1 MDALKRKL
9 GRKHKTADNSSLTA
23 HNKQSW
29 DAQQQHQLQHQ
40 QQTQLRRRLE
50 EGTAITSMIKGDS
63 KSQRVHAQAQTQP
76 APADWFTAAMQNSA
90 QLSNM
95 AAAPPQEDV
104 PQKGNSPTKTPE
116 ARKLVSKQR
125 QAQLEGEEPESPSRT
140 QDKNN
145 DWFEQAIQQSSQLSQ
160 MG

>member
-9 GRKHKTADNSSLTA
+9 GRKQKTADNSSLTT
-23 HNKQSW
+23 HKHSW

-40 QQTQLRRRLE
+40 QQIQLRRRLE
-50 EGTAITSMIKGDS
+50 EGTAVTSTS
-63 KSQRVHAQAQTQP
+63 KSESQSQKVHAQAQTQA
-76 APADWFTAAMQNSA
+76 APTDWFTAAMQNSA

-104 PQKGNSPTKTPE
+104 PEKGTSSLKTPT

-125 QAQLEGEEPESPSRT
+125 QAQSNGEEPNSPCRT
-140 QDKNN
+140 KDKSS